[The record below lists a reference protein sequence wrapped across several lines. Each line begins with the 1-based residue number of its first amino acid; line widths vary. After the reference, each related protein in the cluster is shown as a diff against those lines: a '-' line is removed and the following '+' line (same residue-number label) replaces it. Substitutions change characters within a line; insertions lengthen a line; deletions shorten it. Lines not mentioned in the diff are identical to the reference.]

1 MDKESISAKQLQFF
15 IFTFGLGSY
24 LLFNLASRAGKQSW
38 LASILAV
45 VFALPIVYVYGKII
59 SFYPEKNFYDI
70 LGMTFGKLTAKIL
83 IIIFVFHTFLLGSYV
98 VRDFS
103 DFIKLTVLFD
113 TPIVVPMICI
123 GILSVWMLKAGIEV
137 LSAWCHFFIRII
149 LFIIPIVVILLL
161 PQIDGEKILPLFDGN
176 IRDIL
181 KGAFNLLTF
190 PLTEVI
196 IFLNVFN
203 YVKPNSNMQFIF
215 IKPIILGG
223 VLYSILIAIN
233 IMILGANAY
242 SEFYYPG
249 YEAIKRLNF
258 GGEFQRVEILVS
270 GAFTIVQFTQINYCL
285 LGVSK
290 GIEKL
295 FSLNNYRDV
304 IVPIVILMINF
315 AYIMFKNPM
324 DSKEFSKGYWS
335 IYASVIQ
342 LILPIIILIV
352 IFIKRR
358 NNSLEKSE
366 N

>member
-15 IFTFGLGSY
+15 IFTFGLGSH
-24 LLFNLASRAGKQSW
+24 LLFNLGAGAGKQVW
-38 LASILAV
+38 LASILSMI
-45 VFALPIVYVYGKII
+45 FSLPIVYVYGKIM

-70 LGMTFGKLTAKIL
+70 LGMTFGKITGKIL
-83 IIIFVFHTFLLGSYV
+83 IMVFIFHTFLLGSYV
-98 VRDFS
+98 IRDFS

-123 GILSVWMLKAGIEV
+123 GVLSVWILKAGIEV

-149 LFIIPIVVILLL
+149 LVIIPIVVILLL
-161 PQIDGEKILPLFDGN
+161 PQMNSEKVLPLFDGN
-176 IRDIL
+176 TKEIL
-181 KGAFNLLTF
+181 KEAVKFVMF
-190 PLTEVI
+190 PMTEVI

-203 YVKPNSNMQFIF
+203 YVKPKANIQAIF

-223 VLYSILIAIN
+223 ILYAILIVIN

-249 YEAIKRLNF
+249 YEAIKRLNL
-258 GGEFQRVEILVS
+258 GGEFQRLEILVS
-270 GAFTIVQFTQINYCL
+270 GAFTIIQFTEINYCL

-295 FSLNNYRDV
+295 FSLNDYRD
-304 IVPIVILMINF
+304 ILVPIVILMINF
-315 AYIMFKNPM
+315 SYIIFGNPM
-324 DSKEFSKGYWS
+324 NSIDFSKNYWP
-335 IYASVIQ
+335 IYALVPQ

-352 IFIKRR
+352 ILIKRR
-358 NNSLEKSE
+358 NNSLKESE